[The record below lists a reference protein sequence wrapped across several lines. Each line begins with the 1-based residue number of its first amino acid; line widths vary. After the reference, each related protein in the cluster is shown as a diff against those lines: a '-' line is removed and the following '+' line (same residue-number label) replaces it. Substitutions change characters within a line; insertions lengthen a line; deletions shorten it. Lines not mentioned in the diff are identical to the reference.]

1 MSISR
6 LPFHIKV
13 LTFLIAEENT
23 FANTC
28 TSTAEILYNLPIKTI
43 GKFGSFSRKK
53 FNKLLSRAIY
63 TPTYIKIFDYIR
75 SNLFFP
81 SWPRDLKQI
90 LNLPTA
96 DCKDI
101 LHSLHN
107 LISNPATSAGSSSGG
122 SEQYRPWKDLG
133 VRKNAWKQYYKNR
146 SRYDNI
152 VAESYVKALLIHVFE
167 ESCESNFF
175 ISTSPFPSPTQL
187 SKKLLS
193 TTPEYI
199 FSLLPERLV
208 GLWKDLWTGS
218 QRDFQR
224 MYGIHQ
230 STLTRWLGGKRTSQ
244 KACQA
249 VKFWLIDSLYS
260 EYYSKRVPDGI
271 CLSKE
276 FCERNNVSLL
286 HSPKGGDE
294 YGDVRS
300 WAIKRAR
307 FFGEL

>member
-1 MSISR
+1 MSSR

-13 LTFLIAEENT
+13 LTFLIAEGDT

-28 TSTAEILYNLPIKTI
+28 TNTTEILYNLPLKTI
-43 GKFGSFSRKK
+43 GKFGSNSRKK
-53 FNKLLSRAIY
+53 FIKLLGRAIY

-81 SWPRDLKQI
+81 SRPRDLKQI
-90 LNLPTA
+90 LNLSSVE
-96 DCKDI
+96 CKDI
-101 LHSLHN
+101 LHALHN
-107 LISNPATSAGSSSGG
+107 LISNPAIVSVSSG
-122 SEQYRPWKDLG
+122 EQYRPWKDLG

-146 SRYDNI
+146 LKYDNV

-167 ESCESNFF
+167 EGCEASFS

-193 TTPEYI
+193 TSPEYI
-199 FSLLPERLV
+199 FSLSPERLV

-230 STLTRWLGGKRTSQ
+230 STLTRWLSGKRTSQ

-260 EYYSKRVPDGI
+260 EHYSKRVPDGI
-271 CLSKE
+271 YLSKE

-286 HSPKGGDE
+286 HSPKGDGE
-294 YGDVRS
+294 CGDVRS